1 MSDIKKFTGFIAIDG
16 STHSTLKSAQDYT
29 RDFKI
34 RKALEEK
41 FANLSITSEGAD
53 TGVSVADFII
63 ANMDAIKAALNPEVL
78 LRKKRTPK
86 AKPAKTEEVT
96 IDPGMKAKSEPA
108 SEAAPKTEVKKEA
121 PAGDDIEAA
130 LATLG

>member
-16 STHSTLKSAQDYT
+16 STHSTLKSAQDHT

-41 FANLSITSEGAD
+41 FAGLSITSEGAD

-86 AKPAKTEEVT
+86 AKPT
-96 IDPGMKAKSEPA
+96 KAEAPSEP
-108 SEAAPKTEVKKEA
+108 VKEA
-121 PAGDDIEAA
+121 PVKTEAPAEVITKTAASVTNGDDIEAA